1 MFTGIITHQGT
12 IKNISFNDNK
22 DILLIIEIEKKSITR
37 KLKIGC
43 SIACNGICL
52 TLIAQKIVE
61 KNIQLSFQASQ
72 ETASKTTINHWKI
85 NQKINIEFAMKLN
98 DEFGGHMVLG
108 HVDDTTKIINISAIK
123 ESWRFDFATPCELKK
138 FISPKGSITIN
149 GTSLTINNIEKD
161 FFSVNII
168 SHTMKNT
175 TFQFAKINDL
185 VNLEVDTIARYLYQ
199 LTLNNAK

>member
-12 IKNISFNDNK
+12 IKNISFNNKK
-22 DILLIIEIEKKSITR
+22 DILLTIKIEKKSITR

-52 TLIAQKIVE
+52 TLISQKIIE
-61 KNIQLSFQASQ
+61 NNIELSFQASQ
-72 ETASKTTINHWKI
+72 ETANKTTINSWKI

-108 HVDDTTKIINISAIK
+108 HVDDTSKIINILPIK
-123 ESWRFDFATPCELKK
+123 ESWRFDFAIPLELKK

-149 GTSLTINNIEKD
+149 GTSLTINHVEND

-175 TFQFAKINDL
+175 TFQFAKKDDL

-199 LTLNNAK
+199 LIQNNAK

>member
-12 IKNISFNDNK
+12 IKNISFNDSR
-22 DILLIIEIEKKSITR
+22 DIFLVIEIEKRKIFR

-52 TLIAQKIVE
+52 TLISQKIIDE
-61 KNIQLSFQASQ
+61 NIELYFQSSQ
-72 ETASKTTINHWKI
+72 ETADKTTINSWKI
-85 NQKINIEFAMKLN
+85 NHKVNIEFAMKLN

-108 HVDDTTKIINISAIK
+108 HVDDVAKIINILAIK
-123 ESWRFDFATPCELKK
+123 ESWRFDFSIPNHLKK

-149 GTSLTINNIEKD
+149 GTSLTINAVNND

-168 SHTMKNT
+168 NHTMKNT
-175 TFQFAKINDL
+175 TFQFAKIDDL
-185 VNLEVDTIARYLYQ
+185 VNIEIDTIARYLYQ
-199 LTLNNAK
+199 LTQKNAE